1 MSRAR
6 RIKPQTAQL
15 TRNQMLEV
23 IRAPIITEKS
33 TLISEHNQVAFRVAI
48 DASKPQI
55 RSAVEGLFDVKVKK
69 VNTIRQKGKVKRFRG
84 ILGRR
89 SDVKKAIITLED
101 GHRIDVT
108 TGI

>member
-1 MSRAR
+1 
-6 RIKPQTAQL
+6 
-15 TRNQMLEV
+15 MLEV

>member
-6 RIKPQTAQL
+6 RIKPQNTQL
-15 TRNQMLEV
+15 TRNQMLDV

-48 DASKPQI
+48 DASKPEI

-84 ILGRR
+84 IVGRR
-89 SDVKKAIITLED
+89 SDVKKAIVTLEE